1 MMIIPGASFLNNPN
15 EGLDTFIEGNLI
27 QGGGGERDGHGVN
40 DIHLFFTTY
49 SYSGN

>member
-1 MMIIPGASFLNNPN
+1 MMIIPGASLLNDPN
-15 EGLDTFIEGNLI
+15 EALDTFIDGQLI
-27 QGGGGERDGHGVN
+27 GEERDGNGIS

>member
-1 MMIIPGASFLNNPN
+1 MMIIPGASFLNDPD
-15 EGLDTFIEGNLI
+15 EALDTFINGQLI
-27 QGGGGERDGHGVN
+27 PGGGGERDGQGVS